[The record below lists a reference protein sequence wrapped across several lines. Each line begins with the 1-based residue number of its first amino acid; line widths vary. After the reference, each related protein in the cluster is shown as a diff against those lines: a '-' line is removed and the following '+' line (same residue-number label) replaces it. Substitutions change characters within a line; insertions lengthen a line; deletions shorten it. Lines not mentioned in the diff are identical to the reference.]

1 MNNLLS
7 RLVRRRPRAE
17 HLTFTV
23 YTRLQCTCCHKA
35 IDLLNR
41 YQRTYR
47 FQIEIIDIDA
57 DPELVARY
65 DQAVPVVAVNG
76 KERFKGVVNPV
87 LLERLLVAE
96 SRRS

>member
-7 RLVRRRPRAE
+7 RLIRPRPRAE
-17 HLTFTV
+17 HLNFTV
-23 YTRLQCTCCHKA
+23 YTRPECTCCHKA
-35 IDLLNR
+35 LDLLTH

-47 FQIEIIDIDA
+47 FQIETIDIDA
-57 DPELVARY
+57 DPDLVARY
-65 DQAVPVVAVNG
+65 GQAVPVVAVNG
-76 KERFKGVVNPV
+76 KERFRGVVNPA